1 MIYQGCQLI
10 LTPPYSTT
18 ISLFAG
24 LLTDARNLQVP
35 PTVGFSPVGCFAR
48 GLIGAVEA
56 GEDVAVEFYNTWKDA
71 VIAEVTKDRL
81 LIFQVKDGW
90 NPLCE
95 FLGVGS
101 PSSQF
106 PRMNDTK
113 EVMNNMTRNICHA
126 IWAFMA
132 MAFATIFYCVL

>member
-1 MIYQGCQLI
+1 MQETCKL
-10 LTPPYSTT
+10 
-18 ISLFAG
+18 
-24 LLTDARNLQVP
+24 P
-35 PTVGFSPVGCFAR
+35 PTVGFAPVSRFAR
-48 GLIGAVEA
+48 GLFGAVEA
-56 GEDVAVEFYNTWKDA
+56 GEDVAVEFFNAWKDA
-71 VIAEVTKDRL
+71 VIAEVPKDRL

-101 PSSQF
+101 PSSPF

-113 EVMNNMTRNICHA
+113 EVMNNMTRNICHV